1 MIPESLRN
9 LYDPE
14 AGYFEPRVGD
24 SRMFGGSTADSVYR
38 EISQGAASDFW
49 RRKYDAE
56 VATAKE
62 EIARAKREAY
72 SLGYRG
78 TDSDAQT
85 CSDSDALWKWKFYRT
100 AFIDY
105 GKTDDFDTMLKF
117 VREGENGYDDIAL
130 ADWESEPRHLTE
142 RGLAARWHR
151 GYSRTRKLWQDH
163 FGSARR

>member
-24 SRMFGGSTADSVYR
+24 SRMYGGGTGELVYR

-72 SLGYRG
+72 TQAVGSIDR
-78 TDSDAQT
+78 DAVT
-85 CSDSDALWKWKFYRT
+85 CSDGDALWKWKFYRK

-105 GKTDDFDTMLKF
+105 GKDDDFSTMLKF
-117 VREGENGYDDIAL
+117 VREGENGYDNIAL
-130 ADWESEPRHLTE
+130 EDWEPQPGHQSSWWM
-142 RGLAARWHR
+142 AAWWHR
-151 GYSRTRKLWQDH
+151 RLAGFRKLWQDH
-163 FGSARR
+163 FGPARL